1 MGTQE
6 ERRRRGGRPGIRVWG
21 LLALAVSAP
30 AGLVGQE
37 FHVDRGATNVVRF
50 ISRASIEEFEGVTD
64 RIDGYIL
71 LDAPSLGE
79 AEGGD
84 GTEVYLEVDLAS
96 LDTGIGLRNRHM
108 RDNYLEVSEYP
119 FAVYRGRVIGRET
132 VSDGEFR
139 VTAQGLLSIH
149 GASRARELTCRV
161 EPRGQGYRSQC
172 SFELL
177 LSDFD
182 IEIPKVMFLKL
193 ANEIRLELD
202 FSVIPAGAFD
212 GDAS

>member
-1 MGTQE
+1 MGTQDGTC
-6 ERRRRGGRPGIRVWG
+6 RRRRLSGLRVWG
-21 LLALAVSAP
+21 HLALAVSAP
-30 AGLVGQE
+30 AALAGQE
-37 FHVDRGATNVVRF
+37 YHVDRSAGNVVRF

-64 RIDGYIL
+64 RIDGYVL
-71 LDAPSLGE
+71 LDAPSLRE
-79 AEGGD
+79 AGGGD
-84 GTEVYLEVDLAS
+84 ATEVYLEVDLAS

-108 RDNYLEVSEYP
+108 RDNYLEVSKYP
-119 FAVYRGRVIGRET
+119 FAIFRGRVVNRET

-139 VTAQGLLSIH
+139 VAAQGLLTIH
-149 GASRARELTCRV
+149 GVSRARELTCRV
-161 EPRGQGYRSQC
+161 EPRGRGYRSQC